1 MDTTG
6 THNTGSTQH
15 HRHRDDRGFTLV
27 EILIAIA
34 LVGILSAVAVVGI
47 SSLTSKGANSACTA
61 SADAARA
68 ATAIHFTSTGALPDS
83 LTAMVTSGALTLP
96 QGVTIDSTGLVA
108 TGDGWTLSM
117 TPGNVVTFTC
127 STGTTAARPTT
138 VPTTVATTVAT
149 TVPTTVATT
158 VPTTVA
164 TTVPTAVPVA
174 GGLVTRLDASSLT
187 AMFQDST
194 GATAATTAGQRVCRW
209 ADNSGTSTHA
219 VQPSTAMCPMYGS
232 DAKGGYLDFNA
243 NGFLTV
249 TPTLSPDFT
258 VFVVAQ
264 SDTPTW
270 NAYAWLMSG
279 RGANGL
285 ILHAVPGTRSI
296 GFYVVAGGATYLGGT
311 TVGDVTVPHIYKLSA
326 TGSTPTGYYGV
337 DSVSTAYTMSA
348 GTRTAGAVQIRLGS
362 DDLADRLGDG
372 KYREVLIYNRA
383 LSTAEMSQVEAYL
396 TTKWRL
402 N

>member
-1 MDTTG
+1 MEAELVMNRTSERC
-6 THNTGSTQH
+6 HSQ
-15 HRHRDDRGFTLV
+15 RDDSGFTLV
-27 EILIAIA
+27 EILIAIV
-34 LVGILSAVAVVGI
+34 LVGILSAVVVVGI
-47 SSLTSKGANSACTA
+47 GNLTSKGSTSACNA

-68 ATAIHFTSTGALPDS
+68 ATTIHFTTTGSRPNTM
-83 LTAMVTSGALTLP
+83 TAMVTSGALTLP
-96 QGVTIDSTGLVA
+96 QGVTLDTTGLIA
-108 TGDGWTLSM
+108 TGDGWTLTM
-117 TPGNVVTFTC
+117 TPGDPATFNC
-127 STGTTAARPTT
+127 ASGGTAAT
-138 VPTTVATTVAT
+138 A
-149 TVPTTVATT
+149 
-158 VPTTVA
+158 
-164 TTVPTAVPVA
+164 PTAVPVT